1 MKEDKTKKKSVKRKD
16 KPFADSIEDALIKK
30 ALGYDSTE
38 TVEEYAADDGEV
50 KLTKKKVT
58 VKNVPPDV
66 TALKI
71 LLDKTEKP
79 IAEMTDEELENE
91 KIRLLKI
98 LAEEKEQK

>member
-1 MKEDKTKKKSVKRKD
+1 MKEGKTKKKVVKTEYSL
-16 KPFADSIEDALIKK
+16 FGENLEDALFKK

-38 TVEEYAADDGEV
+38 TVEEYSANDGEV

-71 LLDKTEKP
+71 LLDKNEKP
-79 IAEMTDEELENE
+79 VSEMTDEELERE
-91 KIRLLKI
+91 KIRLIKI
-98 LAEEKEQK
+98 LAEEKEKS